1 MDMARTHAPSAK
13 RKTITKRKHTPNR
26 LLGAMLLL
34 IALSIVLWVITPS
47 HEEYHAPVDQSEV
60 VAGLEI
66 PMLREGDT
74 LVLHKGFAL
83 VYNEAHEQPDWVAY
97 ELTRDEV
104 YGIYDRA
111 DNFRADPSIA
121 TGSAALA
128 DYRNSGFDRGHL
140 IPAADLKWSTE
151 ALSDSFYLSN
161 MSPQQPEFNRG
172 IWSKLEA
179 VVRQFAATEGS
190 VHVVTGPVL
199 TDGPYATIGGNAI
212 SIPNSYYKVIL
223 DYQEPNLKA
232 IGFILPNAGSNQPL
246 SSFTTNVDTI
256 EHTTGL
262 DFFPQLPDDLER
274 QLEARFD
281 IDAWVMKEF
290 QASGEERELYSQ
302 MVQQETTP
310 TTNIS
315 NTKVSNTEGLRGTI
329 TGILVELK
337 HEVTLFAFSLLSS
350 LVDR

>member
-1 MDMARTHAPSAK
+1 MARTHTPSVKKKTQAK
-13 RKTITKRKHTPNR
+13 RRHTSRR
-26 LLGAMLLL
+26 LLGAVLFL
-34 IALSIVLWVITPS
+34 IALTIALWVITPS
-47 HEEYHAPVDQSEV
+47 YEEYLAPVGQAEV
-60 VAGLEI
+60 LAGLEI
-66 PMLREGDT
+66 PMLRDGDV
-74 LVLHKGFAL
+74 LVLHTGFSL
-83 VYNEAHEQPDWVAY
+83 VYNETHEQADWVAY

-111 DNFRADPSIA
+111 DNFRADPSIS
-121 TGSAALA
+121 TGSASLA
-128 DYRNSGFDRGHL
+128 DYRNSGYDRGHL

-199 TDGPYATIGGNAI
+199 ADGPYERIGDNGV
-212 SIPNSYYKVIL
+212 SIPKFYFKVVL
-223 DYQEPNLKA
+223 DYQEPILKA

-246 SSFTTNVDTI
+246 SSFATSVDRV
-256 EHTTGL
+256 EHITGL

-290 QASGEERELYSQ
+290 QASSKERELYHQ
-302 MVQQETTP
+302 QGQRETAQQPVQSDDP
-310 TTNIS
+310 S
-315 NTKVSNTEGLRGTI
+315 PAGTI
-329 TGILVELK
+329 TGMLIELK
-337 HEVTLFAFSLLSS
+337 HEVTLFALSLLSS
-350 LVDR
+350 LIDR

>member
-1 MDMARTHAPSAK
+1 MARKSSSSARRKTKTKQTHASK
-13 RKTITKRKHTPNR
+13 R
-26 LLGAMLLL
+26 LLGALLL
-34 IALSIVLWVITPS
+34 FIALSIALWVVTPS
-47 HEEYHAPVDQSEV
+47 HEEYFAPVAQAEV

-66 PMLREGDT
+66 PMLREGDV

-83 VYNEAHEQPDWVAY
+83 VYNEEHEQADWVAY

-104 YGIYDRA
+104 FGIYDRA
-111 DNFRADPSIA
+111 DDFRADPSIA

-128 DYRNSGFDRGHL
+128 DYRNSGYDRGHL

-172 IWSKLEA
+172 VWSKLEA

-190 VHVVTGPVL
+190 VYVVTGPVL
-199 TDGPYATIGGNAI
+199 SDGPYAVIGENGVAI
-212 SIPNSYYKVIL
+212 PKFYYKVVL
-223 DYQEPNLKA
+223 DYQEPELKA

-246 SSFTTNVDTI
+246 LSFATSVDRV

-281 IDAWVMKEF
+281 IDAWMMKEF
-290 QASGEERELYSQ
+290 QASSGERELYHQ
-302 MVQQETTP
+302 QGPQETAP
-310 TTNIS
+310 QPVQSDNGI
-315 NTKVSNTEGLRGTI
+315 RGTI

-337 HEVTLFAFSLLSS
+337 HEVTLSALSLLTS
-350 LVDR
+350 LIDR

>member
-1 MDMARTHAPSAK
+1 MARKNTSSAK
-13 RKTITKRKHTPNR
+13 RNTKTKRTHTSKR
-26 LLGAMLLL
+26 LLGALLLL
-34 IALSIVLWVITPS
+34 IVLSIALWVITPS
-47 HEEYHAPVDQSEV
+47 HEEYFAPVDQTEV
-60 VAGLEI
+60 VAGLEL
-66 PMLREGDT
+66 PMLREGDV

-83 VYNEAHEQPDWVAY
+83 VYNEEHEQADWVAY

-104 YGIYDRA
+104 FGIYDRA
-111 DNFRADPSIA
+111 DDFRADPSIA

-128 DYRNSGFDRGHL
+128 DYRNSGYDRGHL

-190 VHVVTGPVL
+190 VYVVTGPVL
-199 TDGPYATIGGNAI
+199 NDGPYAVIGENDV
-212 SIPNSYYKVIL
+212 SVPKYYYKVVL
-223 DYQEPNLKA
+223 DYREPELKA
-232 IGFILPNAGSNQPL
+232 IGFLLPNAGSNQPL
-246 SSFTTNVDTI
+246 LSFATSVDAV

-262 DFFPQLPDDLER
+262 DFFPQLPDDMER

-281 IDAWVMKEF
+281 TEDWVMKEF
-290 QASGEERELYSQ
+290 QASNEERELYQ
-302 MVQQETTP
+302 RQNQQDTMPVTDAAH
-310 TTNIS
+310 
-315 NTKVSNTEGLRGTI
+315 VEGPRGAL

-337 HEVTLFAFSLLSS
+337 HEVTLFALSLLAS
-350 LVDR
+350 LIDR

>member
-1 MDMARTHAPSAK
+1 MARKSASSAK
-13 RKTITKRKHTPNR
+13 RKTNAKRKLTSKR
-26 LLGAMLLL
+26 VLWALLLL
-34 IALSIVLWVITPS
+34 IVLSITLWVITPTQ
-47 HEEYHAPVDQSEV
+47 EEYVAPVGQAEV

-66 PMLREGDT
+66 PMLRDGDV
-74 LVLHKGFAL
+74 LVIHKGFSL
-83 VYNEAHEQPDWVAY
+83 VYNEAHEQADWVAY

-104 YGIYDRA
+104 FGSYDRA
-111 DNFRADPSIA
+111 DDFRADPSIA

-128 DYRNSGFDRGHL
+128 DYRNSGYDRGHL

-199 TDGPYATIGGNAI
+199 SDGPYAEIGENRV
-212 SIPNSYYKVIL
+212 SIPKYYYKVVL
-223 DYQEPNLKA
+223 DYQEPEPKA
-232 IGFILPNAGSNQPL
+232 IGFILPNEGSSQPL
-246 SSFTTNVDTI
+246 VSFATSVDNV

-281 IDAWVMKEF
+281 TDAWVMKEF
-290 QASGEERELYSQ
+290 QASSEERTRYQ
-302 MVQQETTP
+302 QQGQQESTP
-310 TTNIS
+310 ATVEPHS
-315 NTKVSNTEGLRGTI
+315 AGSRGTI
-329 TGILVELK
+329 TGIMVELK
-337 HEVTLFAFSLLSS
+337 HEVTLFALSLLSS

>member
-1 MDMARTHAPSAK
+1 MARTRANSGK
-13 RKTITKRKHTPNR
+13 KKTQANRKHTSRR
-26 LLGAMLLL
+26 LFGAVLLL
-34 IALSIVLWVITPS
+34 IALTVALWLITPT
-47 HEEYHAPVDQSEV
+47 HEDYHAPVDQAEV
-60 VAGLEI
+60 LAGLEI
-66 PMLREGDT
+66 PMLRDGDV
-74 LVLHKGFAL
+74 LVLHTGFAL
-83 VYNEAHEQPDWVAY
+83 VYNETHEQADWVAY
-97 ELTRDEV
+97 ELTKEEV
-104 YGIYDRA
+104 YGIYDRS
-111 DNFRADPSIA
+111 DNFRADPSIS
-121 TGSAALA
+121 TGSASLA
-128 DYRNSGFDRGHL
+128 DYRSSGYDRGHL

-199 TDGPYATIGGNAI
+199 TDGPYERIGDNGV
-212 SIPNSYYKVIL
+212 SIPKFYFKVVL
-223 DYQEPNLKA
+223 DYQEPILKA

-246 SSFTTNVDTI
+246 TSFATSVDRV
-256 EHTTGL
+256 EHITGI

-290 QASGEERELYSQ
+290 QASSSERELYH
-302 MVQQETTP
+302 QQEPSETTQAAVQSKNGSP
-310 TTNIS
+310 AS
-315 NTKVSNTEGLRGTI
+315 TI

-350 LVDR
+350 LIDR